1 LIADTHSHP
10 PSFST
15 STASPDGRIN
25 IRIVDQGRQEA
36 KRCIAETTVAAP
48 VDIVWKVLTEY
59 ERLPEFIPNLE
70 ECRRLSTSAPGRIRL
85 LQRACSQA
93 ALWRLEASAILDIE
107 EVKLPM
113 GRREARFTMVKGDFK
128 ELNGRWIVQPNPSSS
143 SGSRGQSCLLRYDI
157 SLSPRLSLPAT
168 IVSYIVKAGLPAN
181 INAVIRRAEQLARD
195 RLKVSG
201 PAAWAGVEED
211 PPIPGFST
219 NTNSMDDIGGMISFD
234 DTSDMA
240 VALPTKGPFWPAG
253 FGVSASPFPTTRVE
267 EIGGGGID
275 QSNNSMNNNGKYV
288 VSSSSSQQQLKQR
301 LRARTTSRKL
311 QQQSQYLGVSS
322 VPLPPAIPPE
332 ETLRTVLSSIVA
344 EDALVG
350 SYPEFSQETPQT
362 SPSYTTTTANS
373 NSNSNSNSYSYSDS
387 DSDSDS
393 TTEIHLRR
401 LDRIGKLHRR
411 AVASVVINAPINT
424 IWNILTDYN
433 NLAQYVPNLAAS
445 ERMQL
450 PLDAPERVVR
460 VRQIGYKRM
469 PYMYLHAETVLDLV
483 ETPCREIQFRQ
494 VSGSFD
500 KFQGKWML
508 EEVETD
514 DGDNDNTP
522 PTPTKTLLKYAV
534 EIVAPGQSRSILGI
548 MEPILEALVFED
560 IPANMNAIKKTAEG
574 RQLEQILSSL
584 EGADDDDTKVTA
596 LKEKVLRP
604 RASDMMN
611 DFTILSKELAR
622 CFGGQKTLPSR
633 KKLREM
639 NRTDIEKAI
648 TAHGG
653 RGTVA
658 ERLGWELQVPSRK
671 PKGYWDS
678 LPNVKLEIDEF
689 INQNNLQSSVMPL
702 KNDFVRAGRNDIA
715 RAIEKWGGLYVLAS
729 ELGYETQDGSSRSGP
744 TEWNQY
750 ISDVAANTGLSG
762 REGLFQLA
770 AESYQV
776 DKNGKKQDIGKL
788 NTVRR
793 EIDNW

>member
-1 LIADTHSHP
+1 MLTSIPFLSL
-10 PSFST
+10 SLST

-25 IRIVDQGRQEA
+25 VRIVDQGRQEA

-157 SLSPRLSLPAT
+157 SLSPRLPLPAT

-219 NTNSMDDIGGMISFD
+219 NTNSMDDDVGGMISFD
-234 DTSDMA
+234 GTSDMA

-253 FGVSASPFPTTRVE
+253 FGVSASPFPSTEVE
-267 EIGGGGID
+267 GIGGGGVD

-288 VSSSSSQQQLKQR
+288 PSSSLSSPQQLKQR

-344 EDALVG
+344 EDALLG
-350 SYPEFSQETPQT
+350 SYPEFSQESPPT
-362 SPSYTTTTANS
+362 SPSYTTNPTNINS
-373 NSNSNSNSYSYSDS
+373 ADNNSSSN
-387 DSDSDS
+387 
-393 TTEIHLRR
+393 TEIHLRR
-401 LDRIGKLHRR
+401 LDRIDKLHRR
-411 AVASVVINAPINT
+411 AVASVVINAPINL

-450 PLDAPERVVR
+450 PPDAPERVVR

-483 ETPCREIQFRQ
+483 EMPWREIQFRQ

-508 EEVETD
+508 EEVEAD
-514 DGDNDNTP
+514 DGDSNATP
-522 PTPTKTLLKYAV
+522 STTTKTLLKYAV
-534 EIVAPGQSRSILGI
+534 EIVAPGQSRSILGV

-584 EGADDDDTKVTA
+584 DDADDDDTKVTA

-633 KKLREM
+633 TKLREM

-788 NTVRR
+788 NTVRK

>member
-1 LIADTHSHP
+1 M
-10 PSFST
+10 
-15 STASPDGRIN
+15 
-25 IRIVDQGRQEA
+25 
-36 KRCIAETTVAAP
+36 
-48 VDIVWKVLTEY
+48 
-59 ERLPEFIPNLE
+59 
-70 ECRRLSTSAPGRIRL
+70 STSAPGRIRL

-128 ELNGRWIVQPNPSSS
+128 ELNGRWTVQPNPSSS

-157 SLSPRLSLPAT
+157 SLSPRLPLPAT

-195 RLKVSG
+195 KLKVSG

-219 NTNSMDDIGGMISFD
+219 NTNSMDDIGGMVSFD
-234 DTSDMA
+234 GTSDMA

-253 FGVSASPFPTTRVE
+253 FGVSASPFPSSGGV
-267 EIGGGGID
+267 GGGGGD
-275 QSNNSMNNNGKYV
+275 QSNKLMSSNSNGKYGT
-288 VSSSSSQQQLKQR
+288 SSSSSSPQLKQR
-301 LRARTTSRKL
+301 LRPRTTSSRL

-344 EDALVG
+344 EDILVG
-350 SYPEFSQETPQT
+350 SYPEFSQES
-362 SPSYTTTTANS
+362 SPSSSTSTTSNNS
-373 NSNSNSNSYSYSDS
+373 N
-387 DSDSDS
+387 
-393 TTEIHLRR
+393 TEIHLRR
-401 LDRIGKLHRR
+401 LDRIDKLHRR
-411 AVASVVINAPINT
+411 AVASLIINAPIST
-424 IWNILTDYN
+424 VWKILTDYN
-433 NLAQYVPNLAAS
+433 NLAQYIPNLAAS

-450 PLDAPERVVR
+450 PPDAPERVIR

-483 ETPCREIQFRQ
+483 ERPCSEIQFRQ
-494 VSGSFD
+494 VSGSFE

-508 EEVETD
+508 EEVEAD
-514 DGDNDNTP
+514 DDDDNNTP
-522 PTPTKTLLKYAV
+522 PPSSKTLLKYAV
-534 EIVAPGQSRSILGI
+534 EIVAPGPSRSILGI

-560 IPANMNAIKKTAEG
+560 IPANMNAIKRTAEG

-584 EGADDDDTKVTA
+584 DDADDDDTKVTA

-604 RASDMMN
+604 RASEMMN
-611 DFTILSKELAR
+611 DFTILSKELIR

-658 ERLGWELQVPSRK
+658 DRLGWELQVPSRK

-689 INQNNLQSSVMPL
+689 INQKKLQASVMPL

-729 ELGYETQDGSSRSGP
+729 ELGYETQDSSRSGP

-776 DKNGKKQDIGKL
+776 DKDGKKQDVGKM